1 MHTFKK
7 LAVALSVAVPC
18 SVLAAAGDLDV
29 TFSGD
34 GVVDWSA
41 AAGRPL
47 SVKEV
52 AVQADGKI
60 LGVGTATDALDANE
74 ENNGITRF
82 FADGTID
89 TSFGVNGV
97 ISTDIPAL
105 GVSHWDNWAT
115 DIVIQ
120 SDGKFIVGGGVWT
133 RAASYESIT
142 LARYN
147 ADGSLDTTFAGTG
160 YVVLDFGFQD
170 SETLN
175 DVKLQTDGKIVVTG
189 TVFVPGSGRT
199 PSQYRFGL
207 ARFNA
212 NGSLDMTFSSDGLV
226 TTSMGTADSNAYE
239 LAIQGDGKLVVAG
252 AAYQGTTQKYDIA
265 VARYLSSDG
274 SLDTSFGVKGKAYVN
289 FANKYD
295 YGSAIALQAD
305 GKILI
310 AGQVDSDAVG
320 GASKFGVVRLTTAGK
335 LDTSFDGDGKVITP
349 FLGYDFANDVLV
361 QGDGKVV
368 VVGGTRQPDSTYAPV
383 VARYN
388 VNGSLDSTFSG
399 DGKVQSSIAGYSS
412 SHVGVVLDGNGK
424 IVTTSVGHGMR
435 YLSQ

>member
-7 LAVALSVAVPC
+7 FAVALSIAVPC
-18 SVLAAAGDLDV
+18 SVLAAAGGLDV

-47 SVKEV
+47 SVEEV

-60 LGVGTATDALDANE
+60 LGVGQTNTGDPNFLDDNA
-74 ENNGITRF
+74 GITRF

-105 GVSHWDNWAT
+105 GAGHRDNWAT

-120 SDGKFIVGGGVWT
+120 SDGKFIVGGGVWVG
-133 RAASYESIT
+133 AASYESIT

-170 SETLN
+170 TETLN
-175 DVKLQTDGKIVVTG
+175 DVKLQGDGKIVITG
-189 TVFVPGSGRT
+189 SVFVPGN
-199 PSQYRFGL
+199 PSRYSFAL

-212 NGSLDMTFSSDGLV
+212 NGTLDTTFSGDGLV
-226 TTSMGTADSNAYE
+226 ITNMASGSGSSSAKE
-239 LAIQGDGKLVVAG
+239 LAIQADKKIVVAG
-252 AAYQGTTQKYDIA
+252 SAYQGATRKDDIA
-265 VARYLSSDG
+265 VARYLDTG
-274 SLDTSFGVKGKAYVN
+274 NLDTSFDVDGKAYVN
-289 FANKYD
+289 FSNKYD
-295 YGSAIALQAD
+295 YGSAIALQSD
-305 GKILI
+305 GKVLI
-310 AGQVDSDAVG
+310 TGQVDSDGVG
-320 GASKFGVVRLTTAGK
+320 GASKFGVVRLTTTGS
-335 LDTSFDGDGKVITP
+335 LDTAFDSDGKVITS
-349 FLGYDFANDVLV
+349 FLGYDFANDAAV
-361 QGDGKVV
+361 QSDGKVV

-388 VNGSLDSTFSG
+388 TNGSLDTTFDG
-399 DGKVQSSIAGYSS
+399 DGKVRSSIAGYSS